1 MNELIKVLNL
11 ELSDLK
17 STNQDL
23 IEKNQTMAKRIKN
36 QKRTILRLKKLIN
49 TLRSNN
55 INITDDISD
64 NWDCIEEDIDTKT
77 TKQDY
82 L

>member
-77 TKQDY
+77 TEQDY